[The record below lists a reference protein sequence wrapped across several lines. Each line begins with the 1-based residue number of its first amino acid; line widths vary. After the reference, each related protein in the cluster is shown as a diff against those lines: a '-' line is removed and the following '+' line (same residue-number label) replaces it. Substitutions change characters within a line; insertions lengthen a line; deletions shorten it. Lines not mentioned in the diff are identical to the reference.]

1 MACEAVR
8 DRLVAFTAG
17 RLGAGERAEVRRHLE
32 GCAACRRAA
41 DAEGELSAA
50 LDRLPRVAA
59 PGALRRRL
67 EQLVTAASDESRGA
81 GSAAGMASGEAPGSK
96 EAPGAPAGA
105 SSRAADPGRPPAVG
119 TRRWAWIPPLVSAFG
134 SAALVLLVMRTPRPD
149 APLPES
155 APDALVSEALND
167 HLRVISS
174 THPLE
179 IESGGI
185 HQVKPWF
192 TGRLEFAPRVAFSG
206 DDEFPLLGGSV
217 GYVRDRKAA
226 VMIFKR
232 RLHTVTLLV
241 FPPEGLAWP
250 RAKARSVGRLA
261 VVEEAA
267 RGFNVLLWRDGGL
280 AYALVSD
287 VSPRDLELLAARL
300 NPE

>member
-1 MACEAVR
+1 MDCEVVR
-8 DRLVAFTAG
+8 ERLVALAVG
-17 RLGAGERAEVRRHLE
+17 RLGVGERAEVARHLE

-41 DAEGELSAA
+41 EIEAELSAA

-59 PGALRRRL
+59 PGTLRRRL
-67 EQLVTAASDESRGA
+67 EQLVAATAEPSGGTATASETRSDEAHRTGEPA
-81 GSAAGMASGEAPGSK
+81 RAAPWVG
-96 EAPGAPAGA
+96 GAPRTAE
-105 SSRAADPGRPPAVG
+105 
-119 TRRWAWIPPLVSAFG
+119 TRRGLWMPPLVSAFAA
-134 SAALVLLVMRTPRPD
+134 AALVLLVMRTTRPD
-149 APLPES
+149 APPREKDPS
-155 APDALVSEALND
+155 SLVGEALND
-167 HLRVISS
+167 HLRVITS

-206 DDEFPLLGGSV
+206 DDDFPLLGGSV

-226 VMIFKR
+226 VMLFKR

-241 FPPEGLAWP
+241 FPPEGLDWP
-250 RAKARSVGRLA
+250 RAEARPVGRLA

-267 RGFNVLLWRDGGL
+267 RGFNVLLWKDGGL

-287 VSPRDLELLAARL
+287 VNPRDLELLAVRL
-300 NPE
+300 NPQ

>member
-1 MACEAVR
+1 MDCEAVR
-8 DRLVAFTAG
+8 DRLVALAAG
-17 RLGAGERAEVRRHLE
+17 RLAAGERADVGRHIE

-41 DAEGELSAA
+41 EAEAELSAA

-59 PGALRRRL
+59 PGTLRRRL
-67 EQLVTAASDESRGA
+67 EQLVTATSEESGGA
-81 GSAAGMASGEAPGSK
+81 AFAPEARSAEAHRTGEPPRAPT
-96 EAPGAPAGA
+96 GA
-105 SSRAADPGRPPAVG
+105 SARPRTTEG
-119 TRRWAWIPPLVSAFG
+119 RRWLWMPPLVSAFAA
-134 SAALVLLVMRTPRPD
+134 AALVLVVMRATRPD
-149 APLPES
+149 APPRERD
-155 APDALVSEALND
+155 PGWLVGEALND
-167 HLRVISS
+167 HLRVIAS

-206 DDEFPLLGGSV
+206 DDDFPLLGGSV

-226 VMIFKR
+226 VMVFKR
-232 RLHTVTLLV
+232 RLHTVTLLI
-241 FPPEGLAWP
+241 FPPEGLDWP
-250 RAKARSVGRLA
+250 RAPSRPVGRLA

-287 VSPRDLELLAARL
+287 VSPRDLELLAVRL